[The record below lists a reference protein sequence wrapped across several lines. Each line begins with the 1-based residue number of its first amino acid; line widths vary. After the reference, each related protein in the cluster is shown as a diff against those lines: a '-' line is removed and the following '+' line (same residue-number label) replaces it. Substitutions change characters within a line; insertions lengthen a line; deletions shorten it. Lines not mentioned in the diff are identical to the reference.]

1 MPITDLLKQSTIT
14 CPGCNASFQLGPDLK
29 SITEGA
35 GKLLDQVAGL
45 FGDNP
50 HGALCEEI
58 ARHYDV
64 APDRAVALLKLAMN
78 DSSIRDHVFDFIDTQ
93 F

>member
-1 MPITDLLKQSTIT
+1 MAITDLLKQSTIN
-14 CPGCNASFQLGPDLK
+14 CPSCKASFQVGPDFK
-29 SITEGA
+29 SMTEGA

-50 HGALCEEI
+50 HGALCEEVSQ
-58 ARHYDV
+58 HYEIS
-64 APDRAVALLKLAMN
+64 PERAVELVKMAMN
-78 DSSIRDHVFDFIDTQ
+78 DQSIRDHVFDFIDTQ